1 MTFFSDLF
9 EGKNYGNLCKEKS
22 LLSFIDSNLKFL
34 KVLKAEYE
42 CARARL
48 NQREFGLRNFP
59 NTLNPYIKTKC
70 GSSHIRTN
78 SDFLTRLRQLIGSL
92 FNLLL
97 KKAIMS
103 LKLLFLRHSL
113 LSNAKKE
120 GFCTQNKI
128 KLLSSLTFF
137 TGIRK
142 LIV

>member
-9 EGKNYGNLCKEKS
+9 EGKNYGNLCKKKS

-70 GSSHIRTN
+70 GSSHNYVSLGMLAFYYLFQSRT
-78 SDFLTRLRQLIGSL
+78 L
-92 FNLLL
+92 
-97 KKAIMS
+97 
-103 LKLLFLRHSL
+103 
-113 LSNAKKE
+113 
-120 GFCTQNKI
+120 
-128 KLLSSLTFF
+128 
-137 TGIRK
+137 
-142 LIV
+142 